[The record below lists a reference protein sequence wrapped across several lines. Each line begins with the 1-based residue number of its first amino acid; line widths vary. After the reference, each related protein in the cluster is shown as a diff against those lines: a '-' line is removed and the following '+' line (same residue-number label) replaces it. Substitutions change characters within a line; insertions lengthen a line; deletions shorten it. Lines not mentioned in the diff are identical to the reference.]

1 MVNGTGRQSD
11 IRRFVCNILKK
22 CLLFASCHDI
32 NVAQVNVHSKVS
44 SSSSLFFMEN
54 PHMATNNTELRVTE
68 LSGPLLTALGLELVD
83 CEYKR
88 EGRAMV
94 LRLFIDREGGLS
106 LDDCATVSR
115 ELSEILDVEDVIPA
129 EYTLE
134 VSSPGLC
141 RPLKKAADY
150 QRYVGRLTKIKTYEL
165 LADDEGNPRKTFLGE
180 LLGLDGD
187 VVRIKLQEG
196 QTAGIPLD
204 KIAKAHLEF
213 EF

>member
-1 MVNGTGRQSD
+1 
-11 IRRFVCNILKK
+11 
-22 CLLFASCHDI
+22 
-32 NVAQVNVHSKVS
+32 
-44 SSSSLFFMEN
+44 
-54 PHMATNNTELRVTE
+54 MATNDTISRVAE
-68 LSGPLLTALGLELVD
+68 LSGPLLASLGLELVD

-94 LRLFIDREGGLS
+94 LRLFIDKDGGIS
-106 LDDCATVSR
+106 LDDCASFSR
-115 ELSEILDVEDVIPA
+115 ELSEILDVEDVVSG

-150 QRYVGRLTKIKTYEL
+150 QRYAGRLVKIKTYEL
-165 LADDEGNPRKTFLGE
+165 FADDEGNPRKTFLGE
-180 LLGLDGD
+180 LLGFEDD
-187 VVRIKLQEG
+187 VVRIKLKEG

>member
-1 MVNGTGRQSD
+1 MATKD
-11 IRRFVCNILKK
+11 T
-22 CLLFASCHDI
+22 
-32 NVAQVNVHSKVS
+32 VAQ
-44 SSSSLFFMEN
+44 
-54 PHMATNNTELRVTE
+54 VTE
-68 LSGPLLTALGLELVD
+68 LSGPLLTSMGLELVD

-94 LRLFIDREGGLS
+94 LRLYIDREGGIS
-106 LDDCATVSR
+106 LDDCASFSR
-115 ELSEILDVEDVIPA
+115 ELSELLDVEDVVPDV
-129 EYTLE
+129 YTLE

-150 QRYVGRLTKIKTYEL
+150 ERYTGRLVKIKTYEL
-165 LADDEGNPRKTFLGE
+165 HADDEGNPRKTFLGE
-180 LLGLDGD
+180 LLGFADG
-187 VVRIKLQEG
+187 VVRIKLREG

>member
-1 MVNGTGRQSD
+1 
-11 IRRFVCNILKK
+11 
-22 CLLFASCHDI
+22 
-32 NVAQVNVHSKVS
+32 
-44 SSSSLFFMEN
+44 MEN
-54 PHMATNNTELRVTE
+54 QHMATNNTELRVAE

-83 CEYKR
+83 CEYKK
-88 EGRAMV
+88 EGRTMV

-106 LDDCATVSR
+106 LDDCAAVSR

-150 QRYVGRLTKIKTYEL
+150 QRYVGRLAKIKTYEL
-165 LADDEGNPRKTFLGE
+165 FADDEGNPRKTFLGE

-187 VVRIKLQEG
+187 VVRIKLREG
-196 QTAGIPLD
+196 QTAGIPSTKLPRHTWNLNFNY
-204 KIAKAHLEF
+204 IIRF
-213 EF
+213 PV